1 MQSYETGLSVTKTG
15 FFVLSWKVLPGARQ
29 YRNGGAADRCRRCRS
44 AVALSLSGGVV
55 AQRWRCRSVVALP
68 LSGALSLNDNQAVP
82 SETVRFRKTYPA

>member
-15 FFVLSWKVLPGARQ
+15 FFVLSGKVLPGARQ

-44 AVALSLSGGVV
+44 VV
-55 AQRWRCRSVVALP
+55 RCCSVMV
-68 LSGALSLNDNQAVP
+68 LSLNDNHAVP